1 MFSVILVTA
10 ACFGESV
17 ANLNGS
23 GIDFYSFRKKFH
35 RLYEVNSEEFS
46 RRQIN
51 FQVRDW
57 R

>member
-1 MFSVILVTA
+1 MFLVILVTA

-23 GIDFYSFRKKFH
+23 RIDFDSFRKKFH
-35 RLYEVNSEEFS
+35 RLYEVDSEEFS

-51 FQVRDW
+51 FQVGDW
-57 R
+57 